1 MLIEGYGHG
10 PVVAGE
16 SLLGRR
22 GFWTNHLLALC
33 GDGTC
38 AGRADPEWF
47 GGDGGDADALAELL
61 FDPEQ
66 WPVFRVLVPDG
77 HPASGVVVVYRN
89 LVDEFGVDY
98 LPGGPTTGTGTGF
111 SPALVSG
118 LSWRELVRVAD
129 CPEPPA
135 DGVQEAS
142 GRFLLLLPLLSGEWS
157 DEVVRERIIADLVAV
172 GAPECTVGRAAGHL
186 LGHLERRALHDA
198 GWGSP
203 LSGG

>member
-16 SLLGRR
+16 SLVGRR
-22 GFWTNHLLALC
+22 GFWANHLLALC
-33 GDGTC
+33 GDGMC
-38 AGRADPEWF
+38 GGRAEPEWF
-47 GGDGGDADALAELL
+47 GGDGGDADALAEVL
-61 FDPEQ
+61 FDPER

-77 HPASGVVVVYRN
+77 HPAPGVVVVYRN
-89 LVDEFGVDY
+89 LVDECGVDY
-98 LPGGPTTGTGTGF
+98 LPGGPGTGAGLG
-111 SPALVSG
+111 SGLVPG
-118 LSWRELVRVAD
+118 LSWRELTRVAD
-129 CPEPPA
+129 CPEPSA
-135 DGVQEAS
+135 DGVQDAS

-157 DEVVRERIIADLVAV
+157 DDVVRDRIVAALVAV
-172 GAPECTVGRAAGHL
+172 GAPEGTVGRAAGHL

>member
-16 SLLGRR
+16 SLVGRR
-22 GFWTNHLLALC
+22 GFWANHLLAMC

-38 AGRADPEWF
+38 AERAVPEWF
-47 GGDGGDADALAELL
+47 GGDGADADALAEVL

-77 HPASGVVVVYRN
+77 HSVPGLVVVYRN
-89 LVDEFGVDY
+89 LGDEFGVDY
-98 LPGGPTTGTGTGF
+98 LPGAPGTGAGL
-111 SPALVSG
+111 SSGPVPG
-118 LSWRELVRVAD
+118 LSWQELTRVAD

-135 DGVQEAS
+135 EGVQDRS
-142 GRFLLLLPLLSGEWS
+142 GRFLLLLPLLSGEWP
-157 DEVVRERIIADLVAV
+157 DEAVRERIVAALVAV
-172 GAPECTVGRAAGHL
+172 GAPGDSVGRAAGHL
-186 LGHLERRALHDA
+186 LGHLERRALHDS

>member
-16 SLLGRR
+16 SLVGRR
-22 GFWTNHLLALC
+22 GFWANHLLAMC

-38 AGRADPEWF
+38 AERAVPEWF
-47 GGDGGDADALAELL
+47 GGDGADADALAEVL

-77 HPASGVVVVYRN
+77 HPVSGVVVVYRN
-89 LVDEFGVDY
+89 LVDEFGVDH
-98 LPGGPTTGTGTGF
+98 LPGGPGTGAG
-111 SPALVSG
+111 LISG
-118 LSWRELVRVAD
+118 LSWQQLIRVAE
-129 CPEPPA
+129 CTEPSA
-135 DGVQEAS
+135 EGVQDVS
-142 GRFLLLLPLLSGEWS
+142 GRLLLLLPLLSGEWS
-157 DEVVRERIIADLVAV
+157 GDLVRERIVAALVAV
-172 GAPECTVGRAAGHL
+172 GAPEYTVGRAAGHL
-186 LGHLERRALHDA
+186 LRHLERRALHDS

>member
-16 SLLGRR
+16 SLVGRR
-22 GFWTNHLLALC
+22 GFWASHLLAMC
-33 GDGTC
+33 ADGTC
-38 AGRADPEWF
+38 AGQADPEWF
-47 GGDGGDADALAELL
+47 GGDGADADALAEVL

-66 WPVFRVLVPDG
+66 WLVFRVPVPDG
-77 HPASGVVVVYRN
+77 HPVPGVVVVYRN

-98 LPGGPTTGTGTGF
+98 LPGAPGTGACLSSG
-111 SPALVSG
+111 PVSG
-118 LSWRELVRVAD
+118 LSWQELTRVAD
-129 CPEPPA
+129 CPRPPA
-135 DGVQEAS
+135 EGVQDAS

-157 DEVVRERIIADLVAV
+157 DEVVRERIVAALVAV
-172 GAPECTVGRAAGHL
+172 GAPEDSVGRAAGHL

>member
-16 SLLGRR
+16 SLVGRR
-22 GFWTNHLLALC
+22 GFWANHLLAMC

-38 AGRADPEWF
+38 AEPAVPEWF
-47 GGDGGDADALAELL
+47 GGDGADADALAEVL

-77 HPASGVVVVYRN
+77 HPVPGVVVVYRN
-89 LVDEFGVDY
+89 FADEFEVDY
-98 LPGGPTTGTGTGF
+98 LVGGQGTGAGF
-111 SPALVSG
+111 SSGSVSG
-118 LSWRELVRVAD
+118 LSWRELIRVAD
-129 CPEPPA
+129 CPEAPA
-135 DGVQEAS
+135 DGVQDVS

-157 DEVVRERIIADLVAV
+157 GDLVRERIVAALVAV
-172 GAPECTVGRAAGHL
+172 GAPEYTVGRAAGHL
-186 LGHLERRALHDA
+186 LGHLERRALHDS

>member
-16 SLLGRR
+16 SLVGRR
-22 GFWTNHLLALC
+22 GFWANHLLAMC

-38 AGRADPEWF
+38 AERAVPEWF
-47 GGDGGDADALAELL
+47 GGDGADADALAEVL

-77 HPASGVVVVYRN
+77 HPVPGVVVVYRN
-89 LVDEFGVDY
+89 LVDEFGVDC
-98 LPGGPTTGTGTGF
+98 LLGGQDRC
-111 SPALVSG
+111 LVAG
-118 LSWRELVRVAD
+118 LSWQELIRVTD
-129 CPEPPA
+129 RPEPPA
-135 DGVQEAS
+135 DGVQDVS

-157 DEVVRERIIADLVAV
+157 DEVVRERIVAALVAV
-172 GAPECTVGRAAGHL
+172 GAPEGTVGRAAGHL

-198 GWGSP
+198 VWGSP

>member
-16 SLLGRR
+16 SLVERR
-22 GFWTNHLLALC
+22 GFWANHLLAMC

-38 AGRADPEWF
+38 AERAVPEWF
-47 GGDGGDADALAELL
+47 GGDGADADALAEVL
-61 FDPEQ
+61 FDPEH

-77 HPASGVVVVYRN
+77 HSVPGVVVVYRN
-89 LVDEFGVDY
+89 LVDEFGVDH
-98 LPGGPTTGTGTGF
+98 LHGGQDTGAGL
-111 SPALVSG
+111 SRLSG
-118 LSWRELVRVAD
+118 LSWQDLNRVAD

-135 DGVQEAS
+135 EGVQDVS

-157 DEVVRERIIADLVAV
+157 DEVVRERTVAALVAV
-172 GAPECTVGRAAGHL
+172 GAPEGTVGRAAGHL
-186 LGHLERRALHDA
+186 LGHLERRAVHDS

>member
-16 SLLGRR
+16 PLMGRR
-22 GFWTNHLLALC
+22 GFWANHLLALC

-38 AGRADPEWF
+38 AGRAGPEWF
-47 GGDGGDADALAELL
+47 GGDGGDADALAEVLL
-61 FDPEQ
+61 NPEQ

-77 HPASGVVVVYRN
+77 HLACGVVVVYRN

-98 LPGGPTTGTGTGF
+98 LPGGPGAGLSSG
-111 SPALVSG
+111 LVSG
-118 LSWRELVRVAD
+118 LSWRELTRVAD

-135 DGVQEAS
+135 DGVQGVS
-142 GRFLLLLPLLSGEWS
+142 GRFLLLLPLLSGEWP
-157 DEVVRERIIADLVAV
+157 DEVVRERIVAALVAV
-172 GAPECTVGRAAGHL
+172 GAPEGTVGRAAGHL
-186 LGHLERRALHDA
+186 LGHLERRALHDS

>member
-10 PVVAGE
+10 PLVAGE
-16 SLLGRR
+16 SLVGRR
-22 GFWTNHLLALC
+22 GFWANHLLAMC

-38 AGRADPEWF
+38 AEWAVPEWF
-47 GGDGGDADALAELL
+47 GGDGADADALAEVL
-61 FDPEQ
+61 FDSEQ

-77 HPASGVVVVYRN
+77 RQVSGVVVVYRN
-89 LVDEFGVDY
+89 FADEFGVDY
-98 LPGGPTTGTGTGF
+98 LLGGQDRC
-111 SPALVSG
+111 LVAG
-118 LSWRELVRVAD
+118 LSWQELIRVAD

-135 DGVQEAS
+135 EGVQDVF

-157 DEVVRERIIADLVAV
+157 GDVVRERIFAALVAV
-172 GAPECTVGRAAGHL
+172 GAPEGTVGRAAGHL

>member
-1 MLIEGYGHG
+1 MLIEEYGHG
-10 PVVAGE
+10 PVVAGD
-16 SLLGRR
+16 SLVGRR
-22 GFWTNHLLALC
+22 GFWASHLLAMC

-38 AGRADPEWF
+38 AERAVPEWF
-47 GGDGGDADALAELL
+47 GGDGADADALAEVL

-77 HPASGVVVVYRN
+77 HPVPGVVMVYRN
-89 LVDEFGVDY
+89 FADEFGVDY
-98 LPGGPTTGTGTGF
+98 LRGGQDMGA
-111 SPALVSG
+111 SLVSG
-118 LSWRELVRVAD
+118 LSWQELIRVAD

-135 DGVQEAS
+135 EGVQDVS

-157 DEVVRERIIADLVAV
+157 GDVVRERIVAALVAV
-172 GAPECTVGRAAGHL
+172 GAPEGTAGRAAGHL
-186 LGHLERRALHDA
+186 LGHLERRALHDS